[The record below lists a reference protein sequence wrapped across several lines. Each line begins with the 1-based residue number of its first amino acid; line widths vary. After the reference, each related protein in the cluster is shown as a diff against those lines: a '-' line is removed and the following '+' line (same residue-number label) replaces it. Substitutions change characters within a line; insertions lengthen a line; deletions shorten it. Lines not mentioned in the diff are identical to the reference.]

1 MKHKVTSATELGTL
15 VRAARKSAGM
25 RIDDLAA
32 TTRLSKQFVSD
43 VELGKPGVQLGKVL
57 QVLQELGAHLYIDV
71 PESVSS
77 QLDYA
82 KAQISNTA
90 KRRTSRAHKTSDA
103 KASSVSA
110 GEPPPSTRKKVL

>member
-1 MKHKVTSATELGTL
+1 MKHKISTATELGTL
-15 VRAARKSAGM
+15 VRATRKSVGL

-32 TTRLSKQFVSD
+32 TSLLSKQFVSD

-77 QLDYA
+77 QLEYA
-82 KAQISNTA
+82 RAQISNTT
-90 KRRTSRAHKTSDA
+90 KRRNSRARRTADAEATSENAGLQPRTTKKT
-103 KASSVSA
+103 VS
-110 GEPPPSTRKKVL
+110 